1 MAIEF
6 ESADAS
12 PVPALDYDLIAPDGH
27 ALVVAG
33 MAFQVSEYHNPQ
45 DIQSGERPDQPC
57 TIERKSQ
64 GNRTNN

>member
-1 MAIEF
+1 
-6 ESADAS
+6 
-12 PVPALDYDLIAPDGH
+12 
-27 ALVVAG
+27 

-57 TIERKSQ
+57 AIERKSQ